1 VVAGDEVEEG
11 VYVDKAT
18 RARRQREAELTTVTM
33 DDFKKQI
40 MEVLPQEP
48 LVCQPR
54 LGDVS
59 PVRLINVAG
68 GEGGLRAGAQVTR
81 RVPAAQRGHGRRVH
95 APAEGQERAG
105 RCGRPRLWLSLPR
118 KSE

>member
-68 GEGGLRAGAQVTR
+68 GAGGAARRSTSHTTRSCCAARAR
-81 RVPAAQRGHGRRVH
+81 AASSRTG
-95 APAEGQERAG
+95 
-105 RCGRPRLWLSLPR
+105 
-118 KSE
+118 

>member
-1 VVAGDEVEEG
+1 MVAGDEVEEG

-48 LVCQPR
+48 LVRQPR

-68 GEGGLRAGAQVTR
+68 GAARRSTSHTTRSCCAARAR
-81 RVPAAQRGHGRRVH
+81 AASSRTG
-95 APAEGQERAG
+95 
-105 RCGRPRLWLSLPR
+105 
-118 KSE
+118 